1 MAMSP
6 IRTIGMAGSDIP
18 SPTHTHRRRKASG
31 AGGEGH
37 GTPRNQHP
45 SGKLPAMHI
54 TWKDG
59 SRASPM
65 GVPIMRPLS
74 EGPTES
80 RTQAVEAA
88 KHLTRIDDILRDR
101 WNRAGWDDKG
111 GALTVV
117 VNQRA
122 MGGNAYFASFPN
134 GTAEMGIGIRDARIG
149 FQQSPA
155 YSPSILF
162 HELVHG
168 VVASELRGLPDRVQP
183 YLNHREHNAINE
195 SIADV
200 LSTGLL
206 DTNWRNGHEIRDG
219 SPLRDLTDPS
229 VPKWNGSVRKD
240 TGLEEHTLA
249 GVVSRA
255 AVVAAESAGTLPV
268 VDAWYAGID
277 THYRRELLSV
287 EKEGAGRALGAW
299 VRATMRG
306 AEQVGGKGSALVE
319 AMRDGWK
326 AVGLGRYATKEQLAA
341 TRAAG
346 ESKPNGTRRSPKT

>member
-1 MAMSP
+1 MSP
-6 IRTIGMAGSDIP
+6 LQSLRIAGADIP
-18 SPTHTHRRRKASG
+18 PPPNARRRKGASKP
-31 AGGEGH
+31 AGNQH
-37 GTPRNQHP
+37 AVPRNEHP
-45 SGKLPAMHI
+45 AGKLPAMRI

-59 SRASPM
+59 SKSGRL
-65 GVPIMRPLS
+65 GIPIVRPLS

-88 KHLTRIDDILRDR
+88 KHLTRIDEILRER

-134 GTAEMGIGIRDARIG
+134 GAAEMGIGIRDARIG

-168 VVASELRGLPDRVQP
+168 VVSSELRGLPDRVQP

-206 DTNWRNGHEIRDG
+206 GTNWRNGHEIRDG

-277 THYRRELLSV
+277 THYRKELLSV
-287 EKEGAGRALGAW
+287 DKEGAGRALGAW

-306 AEQVGGKGSALVE
+306 AEQVGGKGSDLVE
-319 AMRDGWK
+319 AVRDGWE

-341 TRAAG
+341 TKAAG
-346 ESKPNGTRRSPKT
+346 EAKPAGKRRTTKT

>member
-1 MAMSP
+1 MSP
-6 IRTIGMAGSDIP
+6 IQPISSAGMDIAP
-18 SPTHTHRRRKASG
+18 PPNARRRTGASKPSG
-31 AGGEGH
+31 DRHEI
-37 GTPRNQHP
+37 PRNEHG
-45 SGKLPAMHI
+45 SEKLPPMRI

-59 SRASPM
+59 SSSGRL
-65 GVPIMRPLS
+65 GIPIIRPLS

-88 KHLTRIDDILRDR
+88 RHLTRFDAILRER
-101 WNRAGWDDKG
+101 WNRAGWDDRG

-134 GTAEMGIGIRDARIG
+134 GTGEMGIGVRDARIG

-168 VVASELRGLPDRVQP
+168 VVSSELRGLPDKVQP
-183 YLNHREHNAINE
+183 YLSQREHNAINE

-206 DTNWRNGHEIRDG
+206 GTNWRNGHEIRDG
-219 SPLRDLTDPS
+219 SPLRDLAEPS

-319 AMRDGWK
+319 AMRDGWD
-326 AVGLGRYATKEQLAA
+326 AVGLGRYASKEQLDA
-341 TRAAG
+341 TKAAG
-346 ESKPNGTRRSPKT
+346 EPKPGGKQRRRS

>member
-1 MAMSP
+1 MSP
-6 IRTIGMAGSDIP
+6 IQSLRTFGMDV
-18 SPTHTHRRRKASG
+18 PTPPNARRRRRSASSPD
-31 AGGEGH
+31 EQH
-37 GTPRNQHP
+37 KVPRNEHP
-45 SGKLPAMHI
+45 GGKLPPMRI
-54 TWKDG
+54 SWKDG
-59 SRASPM
+59 STAGQM
-65 GVPIMRPLS
+65 GIPIPRPLS
-74 EGPTES
+74 QGPSES
-80 RTQAVEAA
+80 RVQAVEAA
-88 KHLTRIDDILRDR
+88 KHLTRMDEILRER
-101 WNRAGWDDKG
+101 WNRAGWDDRG

-122 MGGNAYFASFPN
+122 MGGNAYFASMPD
-134 GTAEMGIGIRDARIG
+134 GAGEMGIGIKDARIG
-149 FQQSPA
+149 FQKSPA

-162 HELVHG
+162 HELIHG
-168 VVASELRGLPDRVQP
+168 VVGSELRGLPDKVQP
-183 YLNHREHNAINE
+183 YLNQREHNAINE

-206 DTNWRNGHEIRDG
+206 NTNWRNGHEIRDG
-219 SPLRDLTDPS
+219 SPLRDLTAPS

-277 THYRRELLSV
+277 THYRKELLSV

-306 AEQVGGKGSALVE
+306 AEQVGGTGSALVE
-319 AMRDGWK
+319 SVRDGWQ
-326 AVGLGRYATKEQLAA
+326 AVGLGRYATKEQLDA
-341 TRAAG
+341 TRDAG
-346 ESKPNGTRRSPKT
+346 EQQPPRRRRTSRS

>member
-1 MAMSP
+1 MSP
-6 IRTIGMAGSDIP
+6 IRSIGMVGSDIP
-18 SPTHTHRRRKASG
+18 SPTPAVRRRRPAAG
-31 AGGEGH
+31 AGATGQ
-37 GTPRNQHP
+37 GTPHNEHP
-45 SGKLPAMHI
+45 AGKLPPMRI

-59 SRASPM
+59 STSGPM
-65 GVPIMRPLS
+65 GTPIARPLS
-74 EGPTES
+74 QGPAES
-80 RTQAVEAA
+80 RIQAAEAA
-88 KHLTRIDDILRDR
+88 RHLTRIDEILRER

-111 GALTVV
+111 GAMTVI

-122 MGGNAYFASFPN
+122 MGGNAYFASLTD
-134 GTAEMGIGIRDARIG
+134 GTGEMGIGVRDARIG

-168 VVASELRGLPDRVQP
+168 IVGTELQGLPAKVQP
-183 YLNHREHNAINE
+183 YLNQREHNAINE

-206 DTNWRNGHEIRDG
+206 NTNWRNGQEIRDG
-219 SPLRDLTDPS
+219 SPLRDLTNPS
-229 VPKWNGSVRKD
+229 VPKWNGSVRRD

-277 THYRRELLSV
+277 SHYRTELLSV
-287 EKEGAGRALGAW
+287 EKPGAGRALGAW

-306 AEQVGGKGSALVE
+306 AEQVGGKGSDLVD
-319 AMRDGWK
+319 AMRDGWE
-326 AVGLGRYATKEQLAA
+326 AVGLGRYASKAQLDATAPPAGAGTKP
-341 TRAAG
+341 
-346 ESKPNGTRRSPKT
+346 KRRPKS